1 MSDSFWKPA
10 YTWIVAGVGLV
21 LLVIIVLGMY
31 VSYNNKE
38 VALRNQA
45 TAVQRDL
52 HSQLDLVTKKISQTA
67 QVTKLQMDSI
77 KEIIIG
83 NSQARGKSNGSLATL
98 VHEAVPDI
106 APTTPAFT
114 NLQNIIAGARD
125 SYASKQTLLLDIKRE
140 HDNIIDKI
148 PSGWFVGGR
157 PKLEVQIVTSSR
169 VEEAFRTGVDDDD
182 SVFKSDK
189 PKAVEK

>member
-1 MSDSFWKPA
+1 M
-10 YTWIVAGVGLV
+10 YTWIIAGVGFALIAII
-21 LLVIIVLGMY
+21 LLTMY

-45 TAVQRDL
+45 VAVQRDL
-52 HSQLDLVTKKISQTA
+52 HNYLDLTTKKISQTA

-125 SYASKQTLLLDIKRE
+125 TYASKQTLLLGVKE
-140 HDNIIDKI
+140 AHDNLIDKI

-182 SVFKSDK
+182 AVFKSDK

>member
-10 YTWIVAGVGLV
+10 YTWIVAIVSLV
-21 LLVIIVLGMY
+21 LIGVIVLGMY

-45 TAVQRDL
+45 IAVQKDL
-52 HSQLDLVTKKISQTA
+52 HNQLDLTTKKISQTA

-77 KEIIIG
+77 KDIIIG

-125 SYASKQTLLLDIKRE
+125 SYATKQTLLLDVKRE
-140 HDNIIDKI
+140 HDNLLDKV

-157 PKLEVQIVTSSR
+157 PRIEVQIVTSSR
-169 VEEAFRTGVDDDD
+169 VEESFRSGVDDDD